1 MSRISRAIACVS
13 LIASLMP
20 SIAFAEDDKLA
31 KAKGLFEAG
40 GRAYDRAQ
48 YDVALQAFQ
57 QAYEL
62 VPKDGL
68 LFSIAQSHRRLHTM
82 NGEARHR
89 EQAISAYRLYLDH
102 VKSGG
107 RVSEAVK
114 ALEELDAGAAAP
126 PGSAPG
132 GSAQPSPVALPAEK
146 KTRLYVSSSTP
157 GVQISIDGGPL
168 SEANATVT
176 QEVTP
181 GSHQV
186 FFTAPGFV
194 EKTVDAD
201 ALKDELV
208 PVSQDLVEQPAV
220 LTIQSE
226 PGAEISVDGRFV
238 GELAPG
244 ATFPLPSGRRF
255 VVASL
260 SGHQTRAETIE
271 LEPGK
276 NHRLDLSLPSTLQRD
291 ISFVVLG
298 AGGAALITTGVL
310 AGVAF
315 AKQAEAEDVLER
327 QASGN
332 ISDSDIAAYDEAAS
346 ARDTFAVAAGSMGA
360 TAGVLGIIGLGM
372 LLIDPPERITAPNAE
387 AKPNAPAKDPA
398 KLELEALGAG
408 PYADSVAAFA
418 RVRF

>member
-1 MSRISRAIACVS
+1 MSRWSRAIAS
-13 LIASLMP
+13 LSLMACLLP
-20 SIAFAEDDKLA
+20 ATAFAQDDKLA

-68 LFSIAQSHRRLHTM
+68 LFSIAQSHRRLYTLHSD
-82 NGEARHR
+82 ARHR
-89 EQAISAYRLYLDH
+89 EQAIAGYRLYLDH

-107 RVSEAVK
+107 RVSEAVD
-114 ALEELDAGAAAP
+114 ALEELNAGPTPPSAPNAPPTSAAP
-126 PGSAPG
+126 IA
-132 GSAQPSPVALPAEK
+132 PAEK

-168 SEANATVT
+168 SEPNATVT
-176 QEVTP
+176 SEVTP
-181 GSHQV
+181 GRHQV
-186 FFTAPGFV
+186 FFTAPGYV

-208 PVSQDLVEQPAV
+208 PVSQDLAEQPAV
-220 LTIQSE
+220 LDLVTDS
-226 PGAEISVDGRFV
+226 GAEITIDGRFI
-238 GELAPG
+238 GEYSAG
-244 ATFPLPSGRRF
+244 ASYPLPSGRRF
-255 VVASL
+255 VVASRA
-260 SGHQTRAETIE
+260 GHQTRAESVA

-276 NHRLDLSLPSTLQRD
+276 THRLELALPTTLQRD
-291 ISFVVLG
+291 LSFVVLG
-298 AGGAALITTGVL
+298 TSGATLIVTGVL

-315 AKQAEAEDVLER
+315 AKQSEAEDVLAR

-332 ISDSDIAAYDEAAS
+332 ITEADIAAYEEAAS
-346 ARDTFAVAAGSMGA
+346 DRDTLAVAAGAMGA
-360 TAGVLGIIGLGM
+360 ATGVVAVVGLGM
-372 LLIDPPERITAPNAE
+372 LLIDPPERITAPTSDE
-387 AKPNAPAKDPA
+387 RPNAPAKEAP
-398 KLELEALGAG
+398 KLELEAMGVGPTAG
-408 PYADSVAAFA
+408 GLAAFA